1 MKITRLAKGI
11 AYLVATVLVSCISV
25 AMQAAMHTEGGL
37 EENYFRSDGV
47 LFLIA
52 ATVLGVGVYSWLS
65 YTRRHREHRM
75 DSLFLVATG
84 GTLMLLTV
92 FVVVYYGGMEG
103 SFDESGHTAVNLNIA
118 LFSALPLP
126 FLVRAVVLAVG
137 AGRENPSGRTGLL
150 IACGMVALAL
160 VILLFTGGL
169 MKMTSYDAGAADS
182 STPWELSNTAD
193 LV

>member
-11 AYLVATVLVSCISV
+11 AYLVATVLVACISV

-118 LFSALPLP
+118 AVFRAAAAIFSPGG
-126 FLVRAVVLAVG
+126 G
-137 AGRENPSGRTGLL
+137 AGRGRPAGR
-150 IACGMVALAL
+150 IPPEGPAC
-160 VILLFTGGL
+160 
-169 MKMTSYDAGAADS
+169 SSPAA
-182 STPWELSNTAD
+182 WWRWRW
-193 LV
+193 

>member
-11 AYLVATVLVSCISV
+11 AYLVATVLVACISV
-25 AMQAAMHTEGGL
+25 AIQAAMHTEGGL

-103 SFDESGHTAVNLNIA
+103 SFDESGHTASI
-118 LFSALPLP
+118 
-126 FLVRAVVLAVG
+126 
-137 AGRENPSGRTGLL
+137 
-150 IACGMVALAL
+150 
-160 VILLFTGGL
+160 
-169 MKMTSYDAGAADS
+169 
-182 STPWELSNTAD
+182 
-193 LV
+193 

>member
-1 MKITRLAKGI
+1 
-11 AYLVATVLVSCISV
+11 
-25 AMQAAMHTEGGL
+25 
-37 EENYFRSDGV
+37 
-47 LFLIA
+47 
-52 ATVLGVGVYSWLS
+52 
-65 YTRRHREHRM
+65 M

-182 STPWELSNTAD
+182 STPWEVSNTAD